1 MKTRNKNK
9 LNLIKIKEYGL
20 WLILFLLVIFNVY
33 TTIETATS
41 GAQIVNLEKREQAL
55 ANEKRL
61 SSEEI
66 TKKSSLSSVEQ
77 KAQEM
82 GYQKPQNIVYVSQKE
97 VVAKLP

>member
-1 MKTRNKNK
+1 MMTKNKNESK
-9 LNLIKIKEYGL
+9 LINAKEYGL
-20 WLILFLLVIFNVY
+20 WLILFLLVIANVY
-33 TTIETATS
+33 LTVETATS
-41 GAQIVNLEKREQAL
+41 GAQIVSLEKKEQIL

-66 TKKSSLSSVEQ
+66 IKKSSLSSIQQ

-82 GYQKPQNIVYVSQKE
+82 GYRKPQNIVYISQKE